1 MMILMIM
8 KVTVVQC
15 ATEIVRNPD
24 GTVVNQMIGEKLMIE
39 DMTIVD
45 QQKESDV
52 HLMMTDVQQMM
63 THVMVMIV
71 D

>member
-1 MMILMIM
+1 MIM
-8 KVTVVQC
+8 KVTVVHF
-15 ATEIVRNPD
+15 AIETDRNPD

-39 DMTIVD
+39 DMIVVD

-52 HLMMTDVQQMM
+52 HSMMIDVYQMM
-63 THVMVMIV
+63 THEMVKTV